1 MRLRKVSNWG
11 GSNVIMLSKLDMVD
25 LGLKT
30 GDMVD
35 ISEMTI
41 KKKVEKDD

>member
-35 ISEMTI
+35 ISDIT
-41 KKKVEKDD
+41 KAKVKKDD